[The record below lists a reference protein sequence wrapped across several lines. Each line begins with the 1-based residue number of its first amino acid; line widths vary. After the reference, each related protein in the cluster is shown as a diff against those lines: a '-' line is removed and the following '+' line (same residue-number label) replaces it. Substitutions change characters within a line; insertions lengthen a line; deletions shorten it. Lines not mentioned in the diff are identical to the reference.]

1 LLCYFH
7 KGFLAVFEVV
17 VEEELVEGKVFEVFL
32 FSGGS
37 GQMSGALKLLRVGL
51 MIVAGLFSAAFRLSI
66 INLAFA

>member
-1 LLCYFH
+1 
-7 KGFLAVFEVV
+7 VV
-17 VEEELVEGKVFEVFL
+17 VDEELVEGKVFEIF
-32 FSGGS
+32 FFPGGS